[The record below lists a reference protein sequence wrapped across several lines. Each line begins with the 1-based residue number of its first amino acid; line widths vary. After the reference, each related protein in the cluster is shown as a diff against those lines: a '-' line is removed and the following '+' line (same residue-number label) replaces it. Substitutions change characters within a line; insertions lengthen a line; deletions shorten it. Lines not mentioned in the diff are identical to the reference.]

1 MTENEG
7 KIPLLQENNNMERT
21 PEKVENDVE
30 VENQVNEDYEA
41 KDTNYLNLPVTINNR
56 IESLP
61 SSASG
66 SPLIDWSSDAENHL
80 SPEKKK
86 LTSHFVGSYFK
97 LSNTYEDMQRVHTLS
112 PILSS
117 SQADKK
123 SIKDTFRLVPKQE
136 GDRNSCELYHK
147 IVNTKAKQL

>member
-1 MTENEG
+1 MAENEG
-7 KIPLLQENNNMERT
+7 KIPLLQRNSNIEKT
-21 PEKVENDVE
+21 PEKVENNVQI
-30 VENQVNEDYEA
+30 ENQVTEDSEA
-41 KDTNYLNLPVTINNR
+41 KDTNYLNLPVRINDR

-66 SPLIDWSSDAENHL
+66 SPLIDWSSDAEHQL
-80 SPEKKK
+80 SPERKK

-112 PILSS
+112 PILNSN
-117 SQADKK
+117 QADRK

-136 GDRNSCELYHK
+136 GDRNSYELYHNT
-147 IVNTKAKQL
+147 VNTKAKQL

>member
-1 MTENEG
+1 MAENEG
-7 KIPLLQENNNMERT
+7 KIPLFPENNIMEKT
-21 PEKVENDVE
+21 PGQVKNDVE
-30 VENQVNEDYEA
+30 VDNQVIENSEA

-66 SPLIDWSSDAENHL
+66 SPLIDWSSDTENQL

-86 LTSHFVGSYFK
+86 LASHFVGSYFK

-136 GDRNSCELYHK
+136 GDRNSYELYHNT
-147 IVNTKAKQL
+147 INTKAKQL